1 MDIMFGSMMNQNE
14 IKEEIKTYMQV
25 LETSYTEKISSL
37 QVNLERIK
45 KQVVGERTK
54 NVTKVSER
62 SDLE

>member
-1 MDIMFGSMMNQNE
+1 MDIIFGSMMNQNE
-14 IKEEIKTYMQV
+14 IKEEIKAYMQV

>member
-1 MDIMFGSMMNQNE
+1 MDIIFGSMMNQNE
-14 IKEEIKTYMQV
+14 IKEEIKAYMQV
-25 LETSYTEKISSL
+25 LETSYTERISSL

-45 KQVVGERTK
+45 KQVVVERTK

>member
-1 MDIMFGSMMNQNE
+1 MDIIFGSMMNQNE
-14 IKEEIKTYMQV
+14 IKEEIKAYMQV

-54 NVTKVSER
+54 NVTKVLER

>member
-1 MDIMFGSMMNQNE
+1 MMNQNE

>member
-1 MDIMFGSMMNQNE
+1 MMNQNE
-14 IKEEIKTYMQV
+14 IKEEIKAYMQV

-54 NVTKVSER
+54 NVTKVLER